1 MITRFTPYEI
11 QECLFDTKR
20 TNTFMEAINEVVRPG
35 DVVVDAGSGSGVL
48 SLFAARAGAK
58 KVYCIEASQRFI
70 AIIKKNAEL
79 NNYQDVLEVIHADAT
94 TVTLPEQVDVIIS
107 ELLSTGLFYEPETE
121 VLNHLRQYLK
131 PNGRIIPQNCT
142 SRVQLISAQR
152 SMYGLYFDYDSRY
165 EKLKEDVALTAY
177 TVFDQPDFYR
187 DEPLDIN
194 REVLSKSVRA
204 GTANAIRITTE
215 AQLSAS
221 IKAKKSEF
229 LFNPLVIY
237 LDKPL
242 VISEGRT
249 YGIHINYRRSED
261 TLGTRITVREASA
274 K

>member
-20 TNTFMEAINEVVRPG
+20 TQDFLDAINETVRPG
-35 DVVVDAGSGSGVL
+35 DIVVDAGSGSGVL
-48 SLFAARAGAK
+48 GLFAARAGAK

-70 AIIKKNAEL
+70 EIIKKNAKL
-79 NNYQDVLEVIHADAT
+79 NKYENVLEVIHGDAT
-94 TVTLPEQVDVIIS
+94 SVALPEPIDVIIS

-121 VLNHLRQYLK
+121 VINHLRQFLK
-131 PNGRIIPQNCT
+131 PEGRIIPQNCT

-165 EKLKEDVALTAY
+165 EKLKEDTSLTSLEI
-177 TVFDQPDFYR
+177 FDHPNFYEQ
-187 DEPLDIN
+187 EPLDID
-194 REVLSKSVRA
+194 RTVTVKGIKD

-221 IKAKKSEF
+221 IKAKRSEF

-237 LDKPL
+237 LKKS
-242 VISEGRT
+242 VAVKEGER
-249 YGIHINYRRSED
+249 YALNIQYKRSED
-261 TLGTRITVREASA
+261 TLGTVISVSKA
-274 K
+274 